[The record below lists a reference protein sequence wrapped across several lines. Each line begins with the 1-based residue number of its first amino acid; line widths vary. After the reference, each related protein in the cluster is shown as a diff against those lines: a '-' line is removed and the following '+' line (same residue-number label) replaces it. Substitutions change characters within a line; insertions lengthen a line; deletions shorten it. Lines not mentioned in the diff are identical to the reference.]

1 MQKDKFLNLPFLFSR
16 LHLADD
22 NCDVAETFQSFSQQ
36 DLFCRWQNVKAV
48 KTPLLLLSTFVCD
61 SECRVMG
68 ASPPSA
74 GRHGSSSNPE

>member
-48 KTPLLLLSTFVCD
+48 KTSTSVNLCL
-61 SECRVMG
+61 RRL
-68 ASPPSA
+68 ASVA
-74 GRHGSSSNPE
+74 